1 MRKYIAIAVL
11 LAAGSA
17 FANATTNTKVVTSID
32 LDGTQ
37 PTDTRLDLA
46 YNETPTLT
54 VNTTVDAVTIYGTDG
69 YGLNTTDT
77 SLTFNIL
84 NTLTATS
91 NIKLAQTGDSST
103 LNVVTTITDAELNSL
118 DTTLRA
124 SRWIVSADIFN
135 NIAAFVTNEHINL
148 TLNGIAG
155 TGLVDGGLI
164 FDCNG
169 TYYRA
174 GDITFA
180 GDYASVNNGAV
191 AFDLEDSTYYTTL
204 KITAASGA
212 SVKGIGFIAIPEPST
227 FGLLAGLGALAL
239 VGTRR
244 RRR

>member
-1 MRKYIAIAVL
+1 MAVL

-17 FANATTNTKVVTSID
+17 FASATTNTKVVTSID

-46 YNETPTLT
+46 YNETATLT
-54 VNTTVDAVTIYGTDG
+54 VNTTVDAVTIFGTDG

-77 SLTFNIL
+77 SLTFNIS
-84 NTLTATS
+84 NTLTATN
-91 NIKLAQTGDSST
+91 NIKLAQTGASST
-103 LNVVTTITDAELNSL
+103 LDVVTSITDAELNSL
-118 DTTLRA
+118 DTTSLA

-135 NIAAFVTNEHINL
+135 NIAAFVTNKHIDL
-148 TLNGIAG
+148 TLNGI
-155 TGLVDGGLI
+155 TGLADGGLI

-169 TYYRA
+169 TYYSA
-174 GDITFA
+174 DDITFS
-180 GDYASVNNGAV
+180 GDYASVKDGAA
-191 AFDLEDSTYYTTL
+191 AFDLEDNTYYTTL
-204 KITAASGA
+204 KITATGGA
-212 SVKGIGFIAIPEPST
+212 SVKGIGFVAAIPEPST